1 MLIIVSSKGGVI
13 ILENKLRMSDL
24 GNFGF
29 LKDFGKD
36 YLFDLAQ
43 LAEGNL
49 YVNTR
54 LCSVYLRL
62 LMEGFFDQVLSDLNI
77 RINNNGSSNSNLTIS
92 RKMYAIIKF
101 SNGYE
106 AFKSRKFMKTIFP
119 DINEKSGR
127 FPCPLGAGDDF
138 DLQRQCLI
146 DKNTIYVWNL
156 IRHIGNAAAH
166 SELKGNN
173 NQWLQDKYIKIAV
186 KEICNRMYIYFQNL
200 NHRPCDE
207 NDSHF
212 NDDKQAYATRQI
224 LYNLHEDLP
233 IVHPKNGNLPE
244 YSELLCVS
252 NVFQPSKYRNLLEVY
267 RNRYYLVRRFTVEP
281 DEDITTY
288 LLHGQKAYLIIQQ
301 NGKSE
306 GLAPFNVLADLRSA
320 VKRRTPLS
328 QKQLGTDAPYYVASY
343 EFEDKPEKLN
353 KDVLLRMGIYEKKSV
368 LLVFLLQVSSI
379 FRNMELARVYH
390 RCLTHESIRIC
401 FQGSNRF
408 QVKIIDLELCKI
420 FHEEDLGTVCIQANQ
435 ANIEFKE
442 LKGNLKQ
449 YNGCEWRSNTPEE
462 VYKKEVVRRLG
473 CIFFNILCPDHLEEG
488 INFECVANR
497 DEILNQTNKSRFCFK
512 EDFLEILLDL
522 FTDMVFNP
530 NVGIDEVCKRLERIY
545 DES

>member
-1 MLIIVSSKGGVI
+1 M
-13 ILENKLRMSDL
+13 ENKLRMSDL

-77 RINNNGSSNSNLTIS
+77 RVNNNGSSNSNLTIS
-92 RKMYAIIKF
+92 QKMYAIIKF

-166 SELKGNN
+166 SELKSNN

-200 NHRPCDE
+200 NHRPCNE

-281 DEDITTY
+281 NEDITTY

-301 NGKSE
+301 CGHSE

-320 VKRRTPLS
+320 VKRRIPLQ
-328 QKQLGTDAPYYVASY
+328 QKQSGTDVPYYVASY
-343 EFEDKPEKLN
+343 EFDDKPEKLN
-353 KDVLLRMGIYEKKSV
+353 KDVLLRMGIYDNRTV
-368 LLVFLLQVSSI
+368 LLDFLLQLATV
-379 FRNMELARVYH
+379 FLNMELAQVYH

-408 QVKIIDLELCKI
+408 QAKIIDLELCKI
-420 FHEEDLGTVCIQANQ
+420 FYEEDLGTVCVQANQ
-435 ANIEFKE
+435 TTVEFKK
-442 LKGNLKQ
+442 LSGNLKQ
-449 YNGCEWRSNTPEE
+449 YNGREWLNNTPEID
-462 VYKKEVVRRLG
+462 YKKEVVRRLG
-473 CIFFNILCPDHLEEG
+473 CIFANILCPDHLEEG
-488 INFECVANR
+488 KDYEHAANR
-497 DEILNQTNKSRFCFK
+497 NEILNYTNRSRLHF
-512 EDFLEILLDL
+512 EEEFLNNLLDL
-522 FTDMVFNP
+522 FADMAINQ
-530 NVGIDEVCKRLERIY
+530 NIGINEVCKRLEKMS
-545 DES
+545 DET